1 LHEQEFLAKNMADAE
16 LVVIHSEYGHDGF
29 LTEKKH
35 IETHLQTW
43 LNKR

>member
-1 LHEQEFLAKNMADAE
+1 MPDAE

-35 IETHLQTW
+35 IEEHVSRW
-43 LNKR
+43 LKHDTTMKEIQ